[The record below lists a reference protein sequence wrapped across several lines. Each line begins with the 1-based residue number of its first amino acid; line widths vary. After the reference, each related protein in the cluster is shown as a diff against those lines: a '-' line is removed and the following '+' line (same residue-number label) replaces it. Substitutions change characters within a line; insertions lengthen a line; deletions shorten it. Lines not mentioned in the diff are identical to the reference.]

1 MFWAEVPT
9 RKINKNEAK
18 EFYNKLMQKD
28 INTLEK
34 LKSNKPEK
42 HNILDILENVGA
54 AFTGAYMHYKDVSKE
69 TIFERN
75 IAERTKLRREKLDKI
90 KEKKQNINNDFFRKY
105 FEQQSP
111 SGMYKKLNETRNTEI
126 NQIKVN
132 LIEETLSKLQ
142 KIVDYVPKD
151 ETYKIEENEKII
163 SIVKRII
170 ELIRE
175 INQEKA

>member
-1 MFWAEVPT
+1 
-9 RKINKNEAK
+9 
-18 EFYNKLMQKD
+18 
-28 INTLEK
+28 
-34 LKSNKPEK
+34 
-42 HNILDILENVGA
+42 
-54 AFTGAYMHYKDVSKE
+54 
-69 TIFERN
+69 
-75 IAERTKLRREKLDKI
+75 
-90 KEKKQNINNDFFRKY
+90 
-105 FEQQSP
+105 
-111 SGMYKKLNETRNTEI
+111 MYKKLNETRSTEI

>member
-9 RKINKNEAK
+9 RKIAKNEAK

-34 LKSNKPEK
+34 LKSNQPEK

-90 KEKKQNINNDFFRKY
+90 KEKK
-105 FEQQSP
+105 
-111 SGMYKKLNETRNTEI
+111 TEHK
-126 NQIKVN
+126 Q
-132 LIEETLSKLQ
+132 
-142 KIVDYVPKD
+142 
-151 ETYKIEENEKII
+151 
-163 SIVKRII
+163 
-170 ELIRE
+170 
-175 INQEKA
+175 